1 MRSSEIEALLE
12 KLNGSGSDE
21 EWRAISKLRGLDNL
35 PDVLLEKFQRSKRYG
50 ARASCVYN
58 CIRYATTSDSAFQL
72 GLAATNDRS
81 RVVRYRAAML
91 LAVAQ
96 NEAAI
101 PYLESMKL
109 KHKESF
115 ADADSAILAILH
127 GNPNLFVDRNNSGMV
142 KLNIL

>member
-1 MRSSEIEALLE
+1 
-12 KLNGSGSDE
+12 
-21 EWRAISKLRGLDNL
+21 
-35 PDVLLEKFQRSKRYG
+35 
-50 ARASCVYN
+50 
-58 CIRYATTSDSAFQL
+58 
-72 GLAATNDRS
+72 
-81 RVVRYRAAML
+81 ML